1 MAIINGSRLIQGVL
15 QELGVTTLSPLVQ
28 GALGA
33 RLQQAIEAGSASNF
47 QLAAVL
53 ASNPT
58 INAATPA
65 GQSPGAFVASTVNR
79 VREALSNAA
88 TEVQVVDLQSYDAS
102 SGAFNFILDFSVAG
116 VKLAEIAG
124 FGADDTLTVTNAPA
138 DFSLALDSS
147 APDSLDFAYGDLEGF
162 SNAWGITLLEQDPQ
176 LVEALNS
183 SAGDPVAQI
192 GILTSTYGEDWLSGV
207 ANA

>member
-1 MAIINGSRLIQGVL
+1 MAIINGPRLIQGVL

-65 GQSPGAFVASTVNR
+65 GQSPGAFVDSHKCPGR
-79 VREALSNAA
+79 
-88 TEVQVVDLQSYDAS
+88 LQP
-102 SGAFNFILDFSVAG
+102 GAGQQRAG
-116 VKLAEIAG
+116 QPRFRL
-124 FGADDTLTVTNAPA
+124 
-138 DFSLALDSS
+138 
-147 APDSLDFAYGDLEGF
+147 
-162 SNAWGITLLEQDPQ
+162 W
-176 LVEALNS
+176 
-183 SAGDPVAQI
+183 
-192 GILTSTYGEDWLSGV
+192 
-207 ANA
+207 